1 MSSEND
7 ICSVNRICNENIF
20 VENPFTKCGGET
32 IPRTFPKEIKIKY
45 ISR

>member
-1 MSSEND
+1 MIFVQLTEY
-7 ICSVNRICNENIF
+7 VMKNIF